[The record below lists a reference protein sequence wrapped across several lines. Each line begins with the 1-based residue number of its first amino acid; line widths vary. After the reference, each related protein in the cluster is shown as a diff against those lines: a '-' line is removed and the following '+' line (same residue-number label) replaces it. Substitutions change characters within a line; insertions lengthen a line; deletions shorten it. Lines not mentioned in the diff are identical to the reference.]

1 MPPFSRGGGDI
12 IKAGLVNKY
21 VCLFLYITDKNVHIT
36 DSLKREQQKQI
47 VTHDPLEIIEMEEN

>member
-1 MPPFSRGGGDI
+1 MCIRDR
-12 IKAGLVNKY
+12 NKY